1 MYLVIGLG
9 NPEAEYSK
17 TRHNMGFNTI
27 NKIAQQ
33 YNIEINKN
41 KFQGLYESA
50 VIEGKKVILVKPQ
63 TYMNLSGNCVKEI
76 ADFYKVQKE
85 EILVIYDDMDIEPGK
100 IKIRKKGSGG
110 GHNGMK
116 SIIQMLGT
124 EEFPRIIIGIGRPE
138 HNGDE
143 INYVIG
149 AIPEEEIPKLEEGV
163 EKAKDAVI
171 EILKNGI
178 DSAMNKLNQR
188 GRDMIEL
195 IVDKNK
201 DLKII
206 AAVEN
211 GRLVEIY

>member
-1 MYLVIGLG
+1 MYLIIGLG
-9 NPEAEYSK
+9 NPEVEYSK
-17 TRHNMGFNTI
+17 TRHNIGFNTI

-85 EILVIYDDMDIEPGK
+85 EILIIYDDMDIEPGK
-100 IKIRKKGSGG
+100 IKIRKKGSSG

-116 SIIQMLGT
+116 SIIKMLGT
-124 EEFPRIIIGIGRPE
+124 EEFPRIRIGIGRPE

-163 EKAKDAVI
+163 EKAKEAVI

-178 DSAMNKLNQR
+178 DSAMNKLN
-188 GRDMIEL
+188 
-195 IVDKNK
+195 
-201 DLKII
+201 
-206 AAVEN
+206 
-211 GRLVEIY
+211 